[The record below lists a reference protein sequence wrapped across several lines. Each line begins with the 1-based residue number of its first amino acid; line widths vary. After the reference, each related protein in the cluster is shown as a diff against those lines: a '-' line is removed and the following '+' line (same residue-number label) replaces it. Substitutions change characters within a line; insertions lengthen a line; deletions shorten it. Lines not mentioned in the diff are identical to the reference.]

1 MLTGPILT
9 LNFYS
14 NPIDVILQDRIVYV
28 NWDHFRQMLGRDFDI
43 APHLITH
50 GPEESLYVSL
60 SYLDHN
66 IKDLTSG
73 LHTPLFGTLVQ
84 QTFFQYIA
92 SELGLIR
99 DLAPLIE
106 LDYDIY
112 SSGVFEY
119 DEKDYFTEAAVK
131 RLLGVDRVVIPADV
145 PRYPAILSIDT
156 STPRHYGLIAVRQAP
171 NMMPVWIMDLDSLPY
186 VLRANRDVKHAA
198 FGMDDHRDS
207 ISYALKVS
215 KDSQMGKHLKLNYDI
230 KVVPPRQRFDSPGD
244 VGEHRCELDPE
255 QVQAVQARDALLKSS
270 RWPDQKEI
278 TRVLLQD
285 DPEWQDDTSKKTLP
299 EEPMT
304 WAGSGLTLKSEL

>member
-14 NPIDVILQDRIVYV
+14 NPIDVILEDRIVYV
-28 NWDHFRQMLGRDFDI
+28 NWDHLRQMTGRDYDI
-43 APHLITH
+43 APHLISR

-60 SYLDHN
+60 SFLDHN
-66 IKDLTSG
+66 IKDFTSD
-73 LHTPLFGTLVQ
+73 LHTPLFGTLVRD
-84 QTFFQYIA
+84 TFFQYIA

-99 DLAPLIE
+99 DLVPLID

-112 SSGVFEY
+112 SSGIFEY
-119 DEKDYFTEAAVK
+119 NGEHYFTEAAVK
-131 RLLGVDRVVIPADV
+131 RLLGIDRVTIPTDV

-156 STPRHYGLIAVRQAP
+156 STPRHYGLISVRQAP
-171 NMMPVWIMDLDSLPY
+171 SMMPVWIMDLDSLPY

-198 FGMDDHRDS
+198 FGMDDRRDS
-207 ISYALKVS
+207 MSYALKVS
-215 KDSQMGKHLKLNYDI
+215 KDSPLGRHLKVSLNELG
-230 KVVPPRQRFDSPGD
+230 PGQRFDSPGE

-255 QVQAVQARDALLKSS
+255 QIQAVQARDALLKSS

-278 TRVLLQD
+278 TRFLLQD
-285 DPEWQDDTSKKTLP
+285 DPEWRDENPKTQAS

-304 WAGSGLTLKSEL
+304 WVGSRLTLKSEL